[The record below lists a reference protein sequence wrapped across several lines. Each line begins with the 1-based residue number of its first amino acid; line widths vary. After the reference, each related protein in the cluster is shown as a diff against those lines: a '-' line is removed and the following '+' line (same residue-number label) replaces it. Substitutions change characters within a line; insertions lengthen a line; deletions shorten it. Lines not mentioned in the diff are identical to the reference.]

1 MYQVDVARVS
11 VWLWCLTYLRANQ
24 FSRDTGVCD
33 NICTALF
40 VPAHVNVCVTRGG
53 GVLGTEFMLFFIH
66 EKNSSFCTFVLSEAV
81 ELPVELLLFVPCYI

>member
-24 FSRDTGVCD
+24 FSRDTGACD
-33 NICTALF
+33 NICT
-40 VPAHVNVCVTRGG
+40 VCASTCKCMCDEGG

-66 EKNSSFCTFVLSEAV
+66 EKNSSFFTFVLSEAV
-81 ELPVELLLFVPCYI
+81 ELPIEMLLFVSCYI